1 MKELVY
7 MIGRRIIDSY
17 NRNRYKL
24 IKNDGKRAAIYR
36 RLVAFCYPIINNKF
50 ILNSRIFN
58 INNQGKQT
66 FYEQITGT
74 TGIKIKDLILSY
86 LIYHICPWEYELY
99 HFDKQYHKQRLMWLS
114 DTDRFMCC
122 RLVMGINTFKC
133 LTDKAAFY
141 AMAKDFFKRPVFVFN
156 KSTQREHLDT
166 FVSKADKLFV
176 KPLDGSL
183 GEGAFIVESNCYDS
197 LYDRLKLSGRC
208 WMLEGVISQVD
219 DMSMWNKTSVN
230 TVRIPSFK
238 VNGEIHIL
246 QPFFRTGRKG
256 QIVDNAGA
264 GGILCVIDEVSGVI
278 KTDGFDEHN
287 NQYEYHPDCGLKY
300 KDWQIPHW
308 NELRGL
314 VRKVHLALPDDFR
327 YIGFDFALT
336 PSGWD
341 LIEGNWGQMIGQIA
355 EQRGIKREFE
365 SYLGI

>member
-1 MKELVY
+1 MQNFLY
-7 MIGRRIIDSY
+7 SIGRWVIDSY
-17 NRNRYKL
+17 NRTRYTILK
-24 IKNDGKRAAIYR
+24 KDGVLASICR
-36 RLVAFCYPIINNKF
+36 RLVILFYPIINNKF
-50 ILNSRIFN
+50 ILNSRVFN
-58 INNQGKQT
+58 LNNKEKLS
-66 FYEQITGT
+66 FYEQLDGATGNVR
-74 TGIKIKDLILSY
+74 KDLILSY
-86 LIYHICPWEYELY
+86 MFYHILPWEYELY
-99 HFDKQYHKQRLMWLS
+99 NFAKQKHEQRLMWLS

-122 RLVMGINTFKC
+122 RLAMGINTFKC
-133 LTDKAAFY
+133 LTDKAIFY
-141 AMAKDFFKRPVFVFN
+141 SMAKDFFKRPVYVFD
-156 KSTQREHLDT
+156 KSTRKEHMEA

-183 GEGAFIVESNCYDS
+183 GKGAFIIESNDYVS
-197 LYDRLKLSGRC
+197 LYDKLTRSGKC
-208 WMLEGVISQVD
+208 WMLEGVINQVD

-341 LIEGNWGQMIGQIA
+341 LIEGNWGQMVGQIA